1 MDQQAQEMARM
12 NPRDPVR
19 IDRLI
24 GEMVDAIAQE
34 TNPERVYIFGSH
46 ATGNVTP
53 DSDVDLLVVQDED
66 FGLQRRRWEELRRI
80 RRRLAA
86 FRIPKD
92 ILLYSHREFDLH
104 AKSPNHVIGRC
115 LREGKLLY
123 ERH

>member
-1 MDQQAQEMARM
+1 MDREH
-12 NPRDPVR
+12 PVSA
-19 IDRLI
+19 DRLI
-24 GEMVDAIAQE
+24 REMVDAIAKE
-34 TNPERVYIFGSH
+34 ANPERVYLFGSH

-66 FGLQRRRWEELRRI
+66 FGPQRRRWQELHRI

-104 AKSPNHVIGRC
+104 GKSPNHVIGRC
-115 LREGKLLY
+115 LREGKLIY